1 MRSAGIHARWYT
13 MGISQRGELNL
24 ATVNK
29 KRVPGID
36 NILPPP
42 AQPIRSPKK
51 GKEADST
58 LTLRYEALAQW
69 ASAEWLKR
77 NPDKPYI
84 VLWASENC
92 GNNLARQR
100 IKVGRRLK
108 GKVRYTGFQP
118 VECPLVVSISDYR
131 VPGRAAV
138 LAETV
143 GAFQFRFTAES
154 GPFEVL
160 YVSSHHRDEDTSII
174 AIAIV
179 PEDQLSA
186 WAAFE
191 TQCNNAVRYLERRQD
206 VFIIGGT
213 NAFFKPTVDWQDVIL
228 PDELKDDLRA
238 DMEAFFTEGVGIYQQ
253 LNLAPF
259 RKLLL
264 VGPPGTGKTM
274 LCAAMAKLALQQR
287 RVVVYVSGADEDGAS
302 FHKIHHAL
310 NVVANARYP
319 VLMIVEEIDVYLRK
333 DDKAQIL
340 NVLDGLE
347 SPNNPRGALLL
358 ATTNYPEV
366 IDERIA
372 KRPGRMDRIIIIPT
386 IQDDEQ
392 AAEMLSRYMGPQW
405 QEAHRAVVPHLVGQ
419 TGAFV
424 REVAL
429 YARML
434 AAHNR
439 ETSVSLDILEQS
451 VASLSNQLASGDD
464 LLPRR
469 RMGFGGPSA
478 NARRNGRDPHD
489 EPSF

>member
-1 MRSAGIHARWYT
+1 MKKPNETDANFPEFT
-13 MGISQRGELNL
+13 L
-24 ATVNK
+24 ADFEQSGS
-29 KRVPGID
+29 RRRGID
-36 NILPPP
+36 KL
-42 AQPIRSPKK
+42 SL
-51 GKEADST
+51 D
-58 LTLRYEALAQW
+58 LRYESLVRW
-69 ASAEWLKR
+69 ARGEWNTRQLGDA
-77 NPDKPYI
+77 PI
-84 VLWASENC
+84 TLWASENC
-92 GNNLARQR
+92 GNKLAHER
-100 IKVGRRLK
+100 IKAGRKLK
-108 GKVRYTGFQP
+108 GKAQYKGY
-118 VECPLVVSISDYR
+118 EELDCPFVVPISDYR
-131 VPGRAAV
+131 SPGRHAI

-143 GAFQFRFTAES
+143 GAFLFSFVDAE
-154 GPFEVL
+154 GPFNVL
-160 YVSSHHRDEDTSII
+160 YVNSHYRDEDTSVI
-174 AIAIV
+174 AIALV
-179 PEDQLSA
+179 QKVHLDT

-191 TQCNNAVRYLERRQD
+191 AQCNTAVRYLERRQD

-213 NAFFKPTVDWQDVIL
+213 NAYFKPSVDWNDVIL
-228 PDELKDDLRA
+228 PEELKNDVRD
-238 DMEAFFTEGVGIYQQ
+238 DMEAFFKDGVGIYQQ

-274 LCAAMAKLALQQR
+274 LCAALAKIALQQK

-310 NVVANARYP
+310 NVVANAHYP

-372 KRPGRMDRIIIIPT
+372 KRPGRMDRIMVIPT
-386 IQDDEQ
+386 IQNEEQ
-392 AAEMLSRYMGPQW
+392 AAQMLSRYMGTQW
-405 QEAHRAVVPHLVGQ
+405 HESHRRVVPALVGQ

-439 ETSVSLDILEQS
+439 ETLVSLAILEQS
-451 VASLSNQLASGDD
+451 VESLTNQLSTGDD
-464 LLPRR
+464 MMPRR
-469 RMGFGGPSA
+469 KIGFGVAKSS
-478 NARRNGRDPHD
+478 RNGKSD
-489 EPSF
+489 ESHF

>member
-1 MRSAGIHARWYT
+1 MKKA
-13 MGISQRGELNL
+13 
-24 ATVNK
+24 VNK
-29 KRVPGID
+29 NRLPGMD
-36 NILPPP
+36 ATP
-42 AQPIRSPKK
+42 AMLVQSYHSTK
-51 GKEADST
+51 KEAQMS
-58 LTLRYEALAQW
+58 LTLRYENLARWATEQW
-69 ASAEWLKR
+69 QQRHPNE
-77 NPDKPYI
+77 PYM

-100 IKVGRRLK
+100 VKNGRKLK
-108 GKVRYTGFQP
+108 GKVRYQGYQA
-118 VECPLVVSISDYR
+118 VECPYVVSISDYR

-143 GAFQFRFTAES
+143 GAFLFNFAAED
-154 GPFEVL
+154 GAFDVL
-160 YVSSHHRDEDTSII
+160 YVSSHYRDEDTSVI

-179 PEDQLSA
+179 PEARLEA

-191 TQCNNAVRYLERRQD
+191 AQCNNAVRYLERRQD

-213 NAFFKPTVDWQDVIL
+213 NAFFKPTVDWEDVIL
-228 PDELKDDLRA
+228 PEVLKNDLRD
-238 DMEAFFTEGVGIYQQ
+238 DMEAFFSDGVEIYQQ

-274 LCAAMAKLALQQR
+274 LCAALAKLALQR
-287 RVVVYVSGADEDGAS
+287 KRVVVYVSGADEDGAS

-310 NVVANARYP
+310 NVVASARYP

-372 KRPGRMDRIIIIPT
+372 KRPGRMDRIIAIPT
-386 IQDDEQ
+386 IQDVDQ
-392 AAEMLSRYMGPQW
+392 AIQMLSRYMGPQW
-405 QEAHRAVVPHLVGQ
+405 QDAHRSVVPHLVGQ

-439 ETSVSLDILEQS
+439 ETVVTLEILEQS
-451 VASLSNQLASGDD
+451 VASLSNQLATGDD
-464 LLPRR
+464 LMPRR
-469 RMGFGGPSA
+469 RIGFGGSSLSS
-478 NARRNGRDPHD
+478 RRNGGHAGGD

>member
-1 MRSAGIHARWYT
+1 MS
-13 MGISQRGELNL
+13 
-24 ATVNK
+24 
-29 KRVPGID
+29 
-36 NILPPP
+36 
-42 AQPIRSPKK
+42 
-51 GKEADST
+51 
-58 LTLRYEALAQW
+58 LTLKYETLAKW
-69 ASAEWLKR
+69 ASEEWARRFPGQHALT
-77 NPDKPYI
+77 
-84 VLWASENC
+84 LWASENC

-100 IKVGRRLK
+100 IRTGRRLK
-108 GKVRYTGFQP
+108 GKTRYLGYEP
-118 VECPLVVSISDYR
+118 IDCPHVVPISDYR
-131 VPGRAAV
+131 LPGRSAV
-138 LAETV
+138 LAESV
-143 GAFQFRFTAES
+143 GAFLFKFEGKD

-160 YVSSHHRDEDTSII
+160 YVSAHYRDEDTSVI
-174 AIAIV
+174 AVALV
-179 PEDQLSA
+179 PENGLDA

-191 TQCNNAVRYLERRQD
+191 NHCNIATRYLERRQD

-213 NAFFKPTVDWQDVIL
+213 NAYFKPTVNWDDVIL
-228 PDELKDDLRA
+228 PETLKNDLRD
-238 DMEAFFTEGVGIYQQ
+238 DMEAFFADGVTIYQQ

-274 LCAAMAKLALQQR
+274 LCAALAKLALQKQ

-310 NVVANARYP
+310 NVVASARYP

-347 SPNNPRGALLL
+347 SPNNARGALLL

-372 KRPGRMDRIIIIPT
+372 KRPGRMDRIIVIPT
-386 IQDDEQ
+386 IQDNEQ
-392 AAEMLSRYMGPQW
+392 AMLMLARYMGPQW
-405 QEAHRAVVPHLVGQ
+405 QDEHRHVVPHLVGQ

-439 ETSVSLDILEQS
+439 QTSVSLSVLEQS
-451 VASLSNQLASGDD
+451 VASLSSQLQTGDD

-469 RMGFGGPSA
+469 RIGFAGGSGRRGPI
-478 NARRNGRDPHD
+478 ARNDD
-489 EPSF
+489 DDDAF

>member
-1 MRSAGIHARWYT
+1 MS
-13 MGISQRGELNL
+13 
-24 ATVNK
+24 
-29 KRVPGID
+29 
-36 NILPPP
+36 
-42 AQPIRSPKK
+42 
-51 GKEADST
+51 
-58 LTLRYEALAQW
+58 LTLRYENLARW
-69 ASAEWLKR
+69 ASEQWQQR
-77 NPDKPYI
+77 HPGEQFI

-100 IKVGRRLK
+100 VKPGRKLK
-108 GKVRYTGFQP
+108 GRVRYQGYQSM
-118 VECPLVVSISDYR
+118 ECPFVVSISDYR
-131 VPGRAAV
+131 VPGRSAV

-143 GAFQFRFTAES
+143 GAFLFQFAAED
-154 GPFEVL
+154 GEFDVL
-160 YVSSHHRDEDTSII
+160 YVSSHYRDEDTSVI

-179 PEDQLSA
+179 PEGRLEA

-191 TQCNNAVRYLERRQD
+191 AQCNNAVRYLERRQD

-213 NAFFKPTVDWQDVIL
+213 NAFFKPTVDWEDVIL
-228 PDELKDDLRA
+228 PEVLKNDLRD
-238 DMEAFFTEGVGIYQQ
+238 DMEAFFSDGVGIYQQ

-274 LCAAMAKLALQQR
+274 LCAALAKLALSR
-287 RVVVYVSGADEDGAS
+287 KRVVVYVSGADEDGAS

-310 NVVANARYP
+310 NVVASARYP

-372 KRPGRMDRIIIIPT
+372 KRPGRMDRIIAIPT
-386 IQDDEQ
+386 IQDLDQ
-392 AAEMLSRYMGPQW
+392 AVLMLSRYMGPQW
-405 QEAHRAVVPHLVGQ
+405 QDSHRSVVPHLVGQ

-439 ETSVSLDILEQS
+439 ETTVSLEILEQS
-451 VASLSNQLASGDD
+451 VASLSNQLATGDD
-464 LLPRR
+464 LMPRR
-469 RMGFGGPSA
+469 RIGFGGAALPSG
-478 NARRNGRDPHD
+478 RRNGAHAGGD

>member
-1 MRSAGIHARWYT
+1 M
-13 MGISQRGELNL
+13 
-24 ATVNK
+24 NK
-29 KRVPGID
+29 KRIPGLD
-36 NILPPP
+36 NIPTPPVQPVRP
-42 AQPIRSPKK
+42 AKK
-51 GKEADST
+51 GRDADSL
-58 LTLRYEALAQW
+58 LTLRYEALARW

-77 NPDKPYI
+77 NPGKPHM

-100 IKVGRRLK
+100 IKIGRKLK
-108 GKVRYTGFQP
+108 GKVRYTGVQP

-143 GAFQFRFTAES
+143 GAFLFQFSAED
-154 GPFEVL
+154 GPFDVL

-179 PEDQLSA
+179 PEDHLAA

-191 TQCNNAVRYLERRQD
+191 THCNNAVRYLERRQD

-213 NAFFKPTVDWQDVIL
+213 NAFFKPSVDWEDVIL
-228 PDELKDDLRA
+228 PDALKEDLRD

-274 LCAAMAKLALQQR
+274 LCAAMAKLALHQR

-366 IDERIA
+366 IDERIS

-386 IQDDEQ
+386 IQDDDQ

-439 ETSVSLDILEQS
+439 ETSVSLEILEQS

-469 RMGFGGPSA
+469 RIGFGGPSA
-478 NARRNGRDPHD
+478 GLRRNGHDPHD
-489 EPSF
+489 DPAF

>member
-1 MRSAGIHARWYT
+1 MAKKKTLPGVEMSPGSLLQQSYRS
-13 MGISQRGELNL
+13 SQKEPESSL
-24 ATVNK
+24 A
-29 KRVPGID
+29 
-36 NILPPP
+36 
-42 AQPIRSPKK
+42 
-51 GKEADST
+51 
-58 LTLRYEALAQW
+58 LRYENLARWADEQW
-69 ASAEWLKR
+69 QQR
-77 NPDKPYI
+77 NPTVQRL

-100 IKVGRRLK
+100 VKVGRKLK
-108 GKVRYTGFQP
+108 GKARYTGYQA
-118 VECPLVVSISDYR
+118 VECPFVVPISDYR
-131 VPGRAAV
+131 LPGRSAM

-143 GAFQFRFTAES
+143 GAFIFQFTSDA
-154 GPFEVL
+154 GLFEVI
-160 YVSSHHRDEDTSII
+160 YVSTHYRDEDTSII

-179 PEDQLSA
+179 PETHLEA

-191 TQCNNAVRYLERRQD
+191 GQCNNAVRYLERRQD

-213 NAFFKPTVDWQDVIL
+213 NAFFKPTVAWEDVIL
-228 PDELKDDLRA
+228 PEELKNDLRD
-238 DMEAFFTEGVGIYQQ
+238 DMEAFFTDGVGIYQQ

-274 LCAAMAKLALQQR
+274 LCAALAKLALHQK

-310 NVVANARYP
+310 NVVANARFP

-347 SPNNPRGALLL
+347 SPNNARGALLL

-372 KRPGRMDRIIIIPT
+372 KRPGRMDRIIVIPT
-386 IQDDEQ
+386 IQNEDQ
-392 AAEMLSRYMGPQW
+392 ATLMLSRYMGPQW
-405 QEAHRAVVPHLVGQ
+405 QDDHRTVVPHLVGQ

-439 ETSVSLDILEQS
+439 QTTVSLDVLEQS
-451 VASLSNQLASGDD
+451 IDSLSNQLSTGDD
-464 LLPRR
+464 LMPRR
-469 RMGFGGPSA
+469 RMGFGGPGV
-478 NARRNGRDPHD
+478 RRNGRGTAD
-489 EPSF
+489 ESPF

>member
-1 MRSAGIHARWYT
+1 
-13 MGISQRGELNL
+13 
-24 ATVNK
+24 V
-29 KRVPGID
+29 
-36 NILPPP
+36 
-42 AQPIRSPKK
+42 
-51 GKEADST
+51 KEPETSM
-58 LTLRYEALAQW
+58 TLRYESLSRW
-69 ASAEWLKR
+69 ASEHWQKQHPGKTFL
-77 NPDKPYI
+77 

-100 IKVGRRLK
+100 IKPGRKLK
-108 GKVRYTGFQP
+108 KVRYGGYQMID
-118 VECPLVVSISDYR
+118 CPIVMPISDYR
-131 VPGRAAV
+131 LPGRVAV

-143 GAFQFRFTAES
+143 GAFQFNFTCGEFLTD
-154 GPFEVL
+154 PFDVL
-160 YVSSHHRDEDTSII
+160 YVSSHYRDEDTSIV

-179 PEDQLSA
+179 PDDQLEL

-191 TQCNNAVRYLERRQD
+191 SLCNNAVRYLDRRQD

-213 NAFFKPTVDWQDVIL
+213 NPFFKPTIDWKDVIL
-228 PDELKDDLRA
+228 PDDLKDDLRA
-238 DMEAFFTEGVGIYQQ
+238 DMEAFFSDGVGIYQQ

-274 LCAAMAKLALQQR
+274 LCAALAKIALQQK

-319 VLMIVEEIDVYLRK
+319 VLMIVEEIDVYLHK

-372 KRPGRMDRIIIIPT
+372 KRPGRMDRIINIPT
-386 IQDDEQ
+386 IQNEQQ
-392 AAEMLSRYMGPQW
+392 AAQMLSRYMGPQW
-405 QEAHRAVVPHLVGQ
+405 QESHLAVVPHLVGQ

-439 ETSVSLDILEQS
+439 ETTVFLDVSEQS
-451 VASLSNQLASGDD
+451 VASLSDQLSSGDN

-469 RMGFGGPSA
+469 RIGFGSGP
-478 NARRNGRDPHD
+478 NRNRLNNKRQPDDPD
-489 EPSF
+489 SDGPF